1 MPLEGVSPDVRSPAE
16 RIHMVRNPFRSR
28 RETRRRAREAVDSE
42 KAKHVLSEAAEGDV
56 EPDAE
61 AAEALREAAA
71 EETAEVAESAA
82 RRARR
87 RGRKNITS
95 EDVAQANERHQDREE
110 RGRRR

>member
-1 MPLEGVSPDVRSPAE
+1 MARDPDRP
-16 RIHMVRNPFRSR
+16 R
-28 RETRRRAREAVDSE
+28 RETRRQARNAVDSK
-42 KAKHVLSEAAEGDV
+42 KAKAVLSEAADEEV
-56 EPDAE
+56 EPDDE
-61 AAEALREAAA
+61 AADALREAAA

-95 EDVAQANERHQDREE
+95 EDVARANERHQDREE

>member
-1 MPLEGVSPDVRSPAE
+1 MARDPDRP
-16 RIHMVRNPFRSR
+16 R
-28 RETRRRAREAVDSE
+28 RETRQQARNAVDPTQ
-42 KAKHVLSEAAEGDV
+42 AKTVLSEAADEDV
-56 EPDAE
+56 EPDDD

-71 EETAEVAESAA
+71 EETAEVAEAAA

-87 RGRKNITS
+87 RGRKDITA